1 MMSAPG
7 IVVQIDSYKG
17 SCGPC
22 RSRNVCLAPGLSDEE
37 LALMEDLV
45 QRSRPL
51 ARGESLFRQGDKLTG
66 IYAVRSGTV
75 KVMTCTSDGHEQ
87 IVRFCLP
94 GEILGLDGLE
104 KDRHTSTAIAL
115 DTVSVCRLPLDRL
128 EALAERVPSLYR
140 RMLRLISREVSADH
154 SRQLLLGQRGAEERL
169 AAFLLMLSEEYQR
182 RGFSAR
188 EFNLSMSRQDIANYL
203 ALAVETVSRL
213 FTAFQTAGL
222 LSVER
227 RSVQLR
233 SLDKLRALVQRG
245 NVSSSA
251 TA

>member
-1 MMSAPG
+1 MAPG
-7 IVVQIDSYKG
+7 VVVQMDSFKG
-17 SCGPC
+17 ACGPC
-22 RSRNVCLAPGLSDEE
+22 RSRNICLAPGLNDQE
-37 LALMEDLV
+37 LMQLEQLV

-51 ARGESLFRQGDKLTG
+51 SRGEALFRQGDKLSG

-75 KVMTCTSDGHEQ
+75 KVMTCTPDGHEQ

-115 DTVSVCRLPLDRL
+115 DTVSACHLPLDRL
-128 EALAERVPSLYR
+128 EALAERVPALYR
-140 RMLRLISREVSADH
+140 RLLRLISREVSADH

-213 FTAFQTAGL
+213 FTGFQSAGL

-227 RSVQLR
+227 RSIKLKSIDELR
-233 SLDKLRALVQRG
+233 SLTHRG
-245 NVSSSA
+245 HLSSA